1 MYLCLFHIPNQLYT
15 GSIPA
20 GICNLTL
27 LSKLYIGT
35 AFIPRFNELTAENFF
50 KDEGMV
56 DKIISKISTYYLI
69 TILYPIS
76 SMPKCPSKLIPLDII
91 VIYVMYVL
99 YTILY

>member
-27 LSKLYIGT
+27 LSELYIGT
-35 AFIPRFNELTAENFF
+35 AFIPRFNEWTAENFL
-50 KDEGMV
+50 KDKGMV
-56 DKIISKISTYYLI
+56 DKIISKISTCYLN

-91 VIYVMYVL
+91 VIYEMYVL
-99 YTILY
+99 YTILC